1 MLTLLGIVA
10 PSLLLVLAVR
20 RWIAAV
26 PWKIAALF
34 LALTLGFLHGAVF
47 TSNLPVPVDEVARGY
62 PWRGLFGDVQA
73 KNPLTNDTVKQF
85 LPWMQ
90 AAREELMQFHA
101 PLWNRYSFS
110 GYPLLGNG
118 QSAPFSP
125 LFLTTL
131 FVPLPKQIVA
141 MAGLK
146 IFVAL
151 LFGYLFMKR
160 EGADDAAACFA
171 AIAFAF
177 SCVMTVYLYYSTAS
191 VIAFLPA
198 MLFALLH
205 VVDRP
210 TTGSVVLVALVM
222 ATLMAN
228 GHPESV
234 LHIAIACVCLLAIEL
249 ALARDRR
256 EFLRRFRLM
265 LLGVAA
271 GLAIS
276 APAWLPVAEL
286 VPLSARYA
294 TLRQSAPQTLPL
306 TAAWALVTPNG
317 FGNPLRHNWSWI
329 SNYSIVA
336 TSYAGLLVL
345 ALAIAAVAMRGAT
358 RERARLAVAVILFLA
373 AMDWSVA
380 GRALNALPL
389 LGITAND
396 KLRFVSIFLAAT
408 VAAGAIR
415 ERKWKVAA
423 AGLPLVALV
432 AYVYYARIAVMRP
445 VDLAGAAAVI
455 LYLLL
460 PRKWAVVLCAA
471 ELFLFNAG
479 FNALVDTTGRGCR
492 SSRHSAPTRRA
503 SRSALPGSTGR
514 SCRTPRRDTDCRT
527 SAEVIRWNL
536 PRTRSGS
543 GASPCRSL
551 ERTSSGSSIRTR
563 PSSIISAFAISLLR
577 RMLSSAGN
585 GTSSIAERTGR
596 SSRMLPHS
604 RSFEALMR
612 SSKSGRDGI
621 DCGCTAGESSRVS
634 QPRRGGGCARAGV
647 MSPRRDLFSRSTC
660 RRARARCRSST
671 GRGASRSGS
680 FWPLWEGSCW
690 RSSGRGIAP
699 EGMPLCRVPTRK
711 SFLRNELVTRAC
723 TTNCAWNRRG
733 GRTVVERPC
742 SNGIFDDGGGIAVGV
757 R

>member
-20 RWIAAV
+20 RWITPL
-26 PWKIAALF
+26 PWTIAALF
-34 LALTLGFLHGAVF
+34 FALTLGFLHGAVF
-47 TSNLPVPVDEVARGY
+47 TSKLPVPVDEVARGY

-90 AAREELMQFHA
+90 AAREELLRFHA

-110 GYPLLGNG
+110 GSPLLGNG

-177 SCVMTVYLYYSTAS
+177 SCVMTVYLYYSMAS

-198 MLFALLH
+198 TLFALLH

-210 TTGSVVLVALVM
+210 TTSSVVLVALVM

-294 TLRQSAPQTLPL
+294 TLRQSAPQMLPL

-358 RERARLAVAVILFLA
+358 RQRARLAVAVILFLA

-380 GRALNALPL
+380 GRALNSLPL

-415 ERKWKVAA
+415 EAKWKVAA

-432 AYVYYARIAVMRP
+432 SYVYHARIAVMRP
-445 VDLAGAAAVI
+445 LDLAGAAAVI

-479 FNALVDTTGRGCR
+479 FNALVDAKYDRPRLPIVEALRAHAPREPFRVAGLDWAFLPNASARYGLQDIRGSDPMELASYAEWFGRFSVQEPGTDVKRIVDPNAPELDQLGVRYLLAAPDVVLGGKWHLIYRGADGTLFENAAAQPIFRGADEIVEERPGRYRLRVHGGRIESSVPAAPGWRVRVRGRDVAATGRF
-492 SSRHSAPTRRA
+492 
-503 SRSALPGSTGR
+503 L
-514 SCRTPRRDTDCRT
+514 
-527 SAEVIRWNL
+527 
-536 PRTRSGS
+536 
-543 GASPCRSL
+543 
-551 ERTSSGSSIRTR
+551 
-563 PSSIISAFAISLLR
+563 AFDV
-577 RMLSSAGN
+577 
-585 GTSSIAERTGR
+585 
-596 SSRMLPHS
+596 P
-604 RSFEALMR
+604 
-612 SSKSGRDGI
+612 
-621 DCGCTAGESSRVS
+621 AGESEVS
-634 QPRRGGGCARAGV
+634 VEYRPRSFAVGLVLAALGGV
-647 MSPRRDLFSRSTC
+647 MLAVF
-660 RRARARCRSST
+660 A
-671 GRGASRSGS
+671 
-680 FWPLWEGSCW
+680 
-690 RSSGRGIAP
+690 
-699 EGMPLCRVPTRK
+699 
-711 SFLRNELVTRAC
+711 
-723 TTNCAWNRRG
+723 AWNSTRG
-733 GRTVVERPC
+733 
-742 SNGIFDDGGGIAVGV
+742 DAVMPGPNAEIV
-757 R
+757 PSK